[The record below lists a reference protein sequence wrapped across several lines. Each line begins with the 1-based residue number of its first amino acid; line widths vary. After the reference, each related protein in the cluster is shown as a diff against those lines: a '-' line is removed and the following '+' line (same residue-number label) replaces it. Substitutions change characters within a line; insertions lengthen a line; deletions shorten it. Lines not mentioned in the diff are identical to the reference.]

1 MICLSSIQFG
11 CNVQVDDEP
20 RRREPSIPVTVISS
34 TSGFSTR
41 MSTPALGSDIPIPV
55 TLPTPSGEDSFAAGI
70 LSQLGIPAH
79 MADRDDRG
87 LHVAY
92 EKYKAYLEACR
103 AYEKKVADGSWT
115 GRKLTGVD
123 LIQLFISKSFWH
135 SHYKPLFSKVSNHPD
150 MVKWLEGEEDRP
162 SDEVLWGYKKGSYQ
176 FKDLKVY
183 LEQNVKK
190 KGKGKGKDE
199 KLEGSSKKK
208 KDKSNM
214 RV

>member
-1 MICLSSIQFG
+1 M
-11 CNVQVDDEP
+11 DDEP
-20 RRREPSIPVTVISS
+20 HRRELSIPVTAISS

-41 MSTPALGSDIPIPV
+41 MSTPGSDIPV
-55 TLPTPSGEDSFAAGI
+55 THPTPSGEDSFAAGV
-70 LSQLGIPAH
+70 LTQLGISAH

-87 LHVAY
+87 LRVAY

-115 GRKLTGVD
+115 GRKLAGVD
-123 LIQLFISKSFWH
+123 LIQLFVLKSFWH

-150 MVKWLEGEEDRP
+150 MIKWLEDEKDKP

-176 FKDLKVY
+176 FKDLRDY
-183 LEQNVKK
+183 LEQKEKK
-190 KGKGKGKDE
+190 KGKGKGKGKDE
-199 KLEGSSKKK
+199 KSEGSSKKK
-208 KDKSNM
+208 KDKLNM